1 MKERWLT
8 LQYYYSIIMVVSTI
22 LLGKEN
28 MNYLGQK
35 TYIAALY
42 ARLSSEDLQEGTS
55 VSIETQ
61 KKILEDYCKDNGI
74 IVYNLYVDDGY
85 TGTNYNRPAFR
96 QLLKDCEDKKFNMV
110 VVKDLSRLGRE
121 HIETDNY
128 IEKYFPENNIR
139 FVAIGDDYDS
149 EYKMQD
155 LDFIVPMRNLFNQ
168 FYPADTSKK
177 VRQAF
182 KAKASRGEFIGAKAP
197 FGYKKSKKDKHVLII
212 DEEAAPIVQRM
223 FTLIAYHG
231 YGFTK
236 VAKLFSSEKI
246 LTPSAYQ
253 ARITNHEYNKN
264 PYDWN
269 LGSVRAIINNE
280 TYLGKLVSGKRSVM
294 SFKNKKVI
302 KKDREDWIIVEDV
315 FPSIISQELW
325 DDAHARINERK
336 RDTETTFDNI
346 FAGLIKCDKCGK
358 VLGLSSKQKDK
369 PYYVCETYK
378 KKGKHICT
386 PHYTLYNDIY
396 AVVLQKIQ
404 EIVSAVRSDEFELE
418 VAEDIFSELGQENSI
433 EEQIKQVQNQIAKIN
448 NRYEQMYQDRLD
460 GIISVERFKQM
471 VKGDEEK
478 LSGFK
483 QKLNSLLEKEKTQ
496 RSAKA
501 AKSAFIKKVKDLGNI
516 TSLDRIVLNTLIDKI
531 VISNREI
538 VDGEYTQ
545 NIVIHFK
552 FSNFSN

>member
-1 MKERWLT
+1 
-8 LQYYYSIIMVVSTI
+8 MVVSTI
-22 LLGKEN
+22 LLRKER

-61 KKILEDYCKDNGI
+61 KKILEDYCKSNGI
-74 IVYNLYVDDGY
+74 IIYNVYVDDGY
-85 TGTNYNRPAFR
+85 TGTNFNRPAFKR
-96 QLLKDCEDKKFNMV
+96 LLRDCENKHFNMV
-110 VVKDLSRLGRE
+110 IVKDLSRLGRE

-128 IEKYFPENNIR
+128 IEKYFPERNIR

-149 EYKMQD
+149 ESKMQD

-182 KAKASRGEFIGAKAP
+182 RAKASRGEFIGAQAP
-197 FGYKKSKKDKHVLII
+197 FGYKKSQKDKHVLII
-212 DEEAAPIVQRM
+212 DEEVAPIVQRM

-236 VAKLFSSEKI
+236 IAKLFSSEKI

-253 ARITNHEYNKN
+253 ARNSNREYSKN

-269 LGSVRAIINNE
+269 LGSIRAIINNE

-294 SFKNKKVI
+294 SFKNKRVI
-302 KKDREDWIIVEDV
+302 KKDREDWIVVDNM
-315 FPSIISQELW
+315 FPPIITQELW
-325 DDAHARINERK
+325 DDAHARIGERK
-336 RDTETTFDNI
+336 RDTTSSFDNI
-346 FAGLIKCDKCGK
+346 FAGLIRCDKCGK
-358 VLGLSSKQKDK
+358 VLGLSSNKREK

-396 AVVLQKIQ
+396 DTVLQKIQ
-404 EIVSAVRSDEFELE
+404 EVVGVIQSDEFEIQI
-418 VAEDIFSELGQENSI
+418 AEEIFSEMGQENNI
-433 EEQIKQVQNQIAKIN
+433 GEQIKQTQSQIAKIN

-478 LSGFK
+478 LSELK
-483 QKLNSLLEKEKTQ
+483 QKLDILLEKEKNQ
-496 RSAKA
+496 NSAESAKL
-501 AKSAFIKKVKDLGNI
+501 AFIQKVKDLGKI
-516 TSLDRIVLNTLIDKI
+516 TSLDRVILNTLIDKI
-531 VISNREI
+531 VISNREM

-545 NIVIHFK
+545 NIIIHFK

>member
-1 MKERWLT
+1 M
-8 LQYYYSIIMVVSTI
+8 QYV
-22 LLGKEN
+22 
-28 MNYLGQK
+28 GQK

-61 KKILEDYCKDNGI
+61 KKILEDYCKSNGI
-74 IVYNLYVDDGY
+74 IIYNVYVDDGY
-85 TGTNYNRPAFR
+85 TGTNFNRPAFK
-96 QLLKDCEDKKFNMV
+96 QLLRDCENKQFNMV
-110 VVKDLSRLGRE
+110 IVKDLSRLGRE

-128 IEKYFPENNIR
+128 IEKYFPERNIR

-149 EYKMQD
+149 ESKMQD

-182 KAKASRGEFIGAKAP
+182 RAKASRGEFIGAQAP
-197 FGYKKSKKDKHVLII
+197 FGYKKSDKDKHVLII
-212 DEEAAPIVQRM
+212 DEEVAPIVQRM
-223 FTLIAYHG
+223 FGLIAYHG

-236 VAKLFSSEKI
+236 VAKLLSSEKI

-253 ARITNHEYNKN
+253 AQNSNREYNKN

-294 SFKNKKVI
+294 SFKNKRVI
-302 KKDREDWIIVEDV
+302 KKDREDWIVVDNM
-315 FPSIISQELW
+315 FPPIITQELW
-325 DDAHARINERK
+325 DDAHARIGGRK
-336 RDTETTFDNI
+336 RDTTSSFDNI
-346 FAGLIKCDKCGK
+346 FAGLIRCDKCGK
-358 VLGLSSKQKDK
+358 VLGLSSNKKEK

-396 AVVLQKIQ
+396 DTVLQKIQ
-404 EIVSAVRSDEFELE
+404 EVVGVIQSDEFETQ
-418 VAEDIFSELGQENSI
+418 VAEEIFSEMGQENNI
-433 EEQIKQVQNQIAKIN
+433 GEQIKQTQSQIAKIN

-478 LSGFK
+478 LSDLER
-483 QKLNSLLEKEKTQ
+483 KLDTLLEKEKSQ
-496 RSAKA
+496 NSAESAKL
-501 AKSAFIKKVKDLGNI
+501 AFIQKIKDLGKI
-516 TSLDRIVLNTLIDKI
+516 TSLDRIILNTLIDKI
-531 VISNREI
+531 VISNREM
-538 VDGEYTQ
+538 VNGEYTQ
-545 NIVIHFK
+545 NFIIHYK

>member
-1 MKERWLT
+1 M
-8 LQYYYSIIMVVSTI
+8 
-22 LLGKEN
+22 
-28 MNYLGQK
+28 
-35 TYIAALY
+35 
-42 ARLSSEDLQEGTS
+42 
-55 VSIETQ
+55 
-61 KKILEDYCKDNGI
+61 
-74 IVYNLYVDDGY
+74 
-85 TGTNYNRPAFR
+85 
-96 QLLKDCEDKKFNMV
+96 
-110 VVKDLSRLGRE
+110 
-121 HIETDNY
+121 
-128 IEKYFPENNIR
+128 
-139 FVAIGDDYDS
+139 
-149 EYKMQD
+149 
-155 LDFIVPMRNLFNQ
+155 
-168 FYPADTSKK
+168 
-177 VRQAF
+177 
-182 KAKASRGEFIGAKAP
+182 
-197 FGYKKSKKDKHVLII
+197 
-212 DEEAAPIVQRM
+212 
-223 FTLIAYHG
+223 
-231 YGFTK
+231 
-236 VAKLFSSEKI
+236 
-246 LTPSAYQ
+246 
-253 ARITNHEYNKN
+253 
-264 PYDWN
+264 
-269 LGSVRAIINNE
+269 
-280 TYLGKLVSGKRSVM
+280 
-294 SFKNKKVI
+294 
-302 KKDREDWIIVEDV
+302 

-325 DDAHARINERK
+325 NDTHARINERK
-336 RDTETTFDNI
+336 RDTETAFDNI

-396 AVVLQKIQ
+396 AAVLQKIQ

-496 RSAKA
+496 RSAET
-501 AKSAFIKKVKDLGNI
+501 AKLAFIQKVKDLGNI

-538 VDGEYTQ
+538 VDGEYKQ

>member
-1 MKERWLT
+1 
-8 LQYYYSIIMVVSTI
+8 MVVSTI
-22 LLGKEN
+22 LLGKEC

-35 TYIAALY
+35 KYIAALY

-61 KKILEDYCKDNGI
+61 KKILEDYCKSNDI
-74 IVYNLYVDDGY
+74 IIYNVYVDDGY
-85 TGTNYNRPAFR
+85 TGTNFNRPAFKR
-96 QLLKDCEDKKFNMV
+96 MLRDCENKQFNMV

-128 IEKYFPENNIR
+128 IEKYFPERNIR

-149 EYKMQD
+149 ESKMQD

-182 KAKASRGEFIGAKAP
+182 RAKASRGEFIGAQAP
-197 FGYKKSKKDKHVLII
+197 FGYKKSEKDKHVLII
-212 DEEAAPIVQRM
+212 DEETAPIVQRM
-223 FTLIAYHG
+223 FNLIAYQG

-236 VAKLFSSEKI
+236 IAKQFSSERI

-253 ARITNHEYNKN
+253 ARNSNREYSKN

-294 SFKNKKVI
+294 SFKNKRVI
-302 KKDREDWIIVEDV
+302 KKDREDWIVVDNM
-315 FPSIISQELW
+315 FPPIITRELW
-325 DDAHARINERK
+325 DDAHARIGERK
-336 RDTETTFDNI
+336 RDTTSSFDNI
-346 FAGLIKCDKCGK
+346 FAGLIRCDKCGK
-358 VLGLSSKQKDK
+358 VLGLSSNKREK

-396 AVVLQKIQ
+396 DTVLQKIQ
-404 EIVSAVRSDEFELE
+404 EVVGVIQSDEFETQI
-418 VAEDIFSELGQENSI
+418 AEEIFSEMGQENNI
-433 EEQIKQVQNQIAKIN
+433 GEQIKQTKSQIAKIN

-478 LSGFK
+478 LSVLK
-483 QKLNSLLEKEKTQ
+483 QKLDTLLEKEKSHN
-496 RSAKA
+496 SAET
-501 AKSAFIKKVKDLGNI
+501 AKLAFIQKVKDLGKI

-531 VISNREI
+531 VIGNREMI
-538 VDGEYTQ
+538 NGEYSQ
-545 NIVIHFK
+545 NFTIHFK

>member
-1 MKERWLT
+1 
-8 LQYYYSIIMVVSTI
+8 MVVSTI
-22 LLGKEN
+22 LLRKEC

-42 ARLSSEDLQEGTS
+42 ARLSSEDLQDGTS

-61 KKILEDYCKDNGI
+61 KKILEDYCKNNGI
-74 IVYNLYVDDGY
+74 IIYNVYVDDGY
-85 TGTNYNRPAFR
+85 TGTNFNRPAFKR
-96 QLLKDCEDKKFNMV
+96 LLRDCENKNFNMV
-110 VVKDLSRLGRE
+110 IVKDLSRLGRE

-128 IEKYFPENNIR
+128 IEKYFPERNIR

-149 EYKMQD
+149 ESKMQD

-182 KAKASRGEFIGAKAP
+182 RAKASRGEFIGAQAP
-197 FGYKKSKKDKHVLII
+197 FGYKKSQKDKHVLII
-212 DEEAAPIVQRM
+212 DEEVAPIVQRM

-236 VAKLFSSEKI
+236 IAKLFSSEKI

-253 ARITNHEYNKN
+253 ARNSNREYSKN

-294 SFKNKKVI
+294 SFKNKRVI
-302 KKDREDWIIVEDV
+302 KKDREDWIVVDNM
-315 FPSIISQELW
+315 FPPIITQELW
-325 DDAHARINERK
+325 DDAHARIGGRK
-336 RDTETTFDNI
+336 RDTTSSFDNI
-346 FAGLIKCDKCGK
+346 FAGLIRCDKCGK
-358 VLGLSSKQKDK
+358 VLGLSSNKKEK

-396 AVVLQKIQ
+396 DTVLQKIQ
-404 EIVSAVRSDEFELE
+404 EVVGVIQSDEFETQ
-418 VAEDIFSELGQENSI
+418 VAEEIFSEMGQENNI
-433 EEQIKQVQNQIAKIN
+433 GEQIKQTQSQIAKIN

-478 LSGFK
+478 LSDLE
-483 QKLNSLLEKEKTQ
+483 QKLNFLLEKEKSQ
-496 RSAKA
+496 NSAESAKL
-501 AKSAFIKKVKDLGNI
+501 AFIQKVKDLGKI
-516 TSLDRIVLNTLIDKI
+516 TSLDRVILNTLIDKI
-531 VISNREI
+531 VISNREM

-545 NIVIHFK
+545 NIIIHFK

>member
-1 MKERWLT
+1 M
-8 LQYYYSIIMVVSTI
+8 STI
-22 LLGKEN
+22 LLGKDY
-28 MNYLGQK
+28 MQYIGQK

-61 KKILEDYCKDNGI
+61 KKILEDYCKSNGI
-74 IVYNLYVDDGY
+74 IIYNVYVDDGY
-85 TGTNYNRPAFR
+85 TGTNFNRPAFK
-96 QLLKDCEDKKFNMV
+96 QLLRDCENKQFNMV
-110 VVKDLSRLGRE
+110 IVKDLSRLGRE

-128 IEKYFPENNIR
+128 IEKYFPERNIR

-149 EYKMQD
+149 ESKMQD

-182 KAKASRGEFIGAKAP
+182 KAKASRGEFIGAQAP
-197 FGYKKSKKDKHVLII
+197 FGYKKSDKDKHVLII
-212 DEEAAPIVQRM
+212 DEEVAPIVQRM
-223 FTLIAYHG
+223 FGLIAYHG

-236 VAKLFSSEKI
+236 VAKLLSSEKI

-253 ARITNHEYNKN
+253 AQNSNREYNKN

-294 SFKNKKVI
+294 SFKNKRVI
-302 KKDREDWIIVEDV
+302 KKDREDWIIVDNM
-315 FPSIISQELW
+315 FPPIITQELW
-325 DDAHARINERK
+325 DDAHARIGERK
-336 RDTETTFDNI
+336 RDTTSSFDNI
-346 FAGLIKCDKCGK
+346 FAGLIRCDKCGK
-358 VLGLSSKQKDK
+358 VLGLSSNKREK

-396 AVVLQKIQ
+396 DTVLQKIQ
-404 EIVSAVRSDEFELE
+404 EVVGVIQSDGFETQ
-418 VAEDIFSELGQENSI
+418 VAEEIFSEMGQENNI
-433 EEQIKQVQNQIAKIN
+433 GEQIKQTQSQIAKIN

-460 GIISVERFKQM
+460 GIISVDRFKQM

-478 LSGFK
+478 LSVLK
-483 QKLNSLLEKEKTQ
+483 QKLDTLLEKEKSQ
-496 RSAKA
+496 NSAET
-501 AKSAFIKKVKDLGNI
+501 AKLAFIQKVKDLGKI

-531 VISNREI
+531 VIGNREMI
-538 VDGEYTQ
+538 NGEYSQ
-545 NIVIHFK
+545 NFTIHFK

>member
-1 MKERWLT
+1 
-8 LQYYYSIIMVVSTI
+8 
-22 LLGKEN
+22 

-85 TGTNYNRPAFR
+85 TGTNYNRPAFQR
-96 QLLKDCEDKKFNMV
+96 LLKDCENKKFNMV
-110 VVKDLSRLGRE
+110 IVKDLSRLGRE

-155 LDFIVPMRNLFNQ
+155 LDFIVPMR
-168 FYPADTSKK
+168 
-177 VRQAF
+177 
-182 KAKASRGEFIGAKAP
+182 IGAKAP
-197 FGYKKSKKDKHVLII
+197 FGYKKSEKDKHVLII
-212 DEEAAPIVQRM
+212 DEEAAPIVQRI

-336 RDTETTFDNI
+336 RDTETAFDNI
-346 FAGLIKCDKCGK
+346 FAGLLKCDKCGK

-396 AVVLQKIQ
+396 AAVLQKIQ

-418 VAEDIFSELGQENSI
+418 VAEDIFSELGQENNI

-460 GIISVERFKQM
+460 GIISAERFKQM

-496 RSAKA
+496 RSAEA
-501 AKSAFIKKVKDLGNI
+501 AKLAFIQKVKDLGNI
-516 TSLDRIVLNTLIDKI
+516 TSLDRIILNTLIDKI
-531 VISNREI
+531 VISNREV

>member
-1 MKERWLT
+1 MT
-8 LQYYYSIIMVVSTI
+8 LRYYYNIIMVVSTI
-22 LLGKEN
+22 LLGKER

-42 ARLSSEDLQEGTS
+42 ARLSSEDLQDGTS

-61 KKILEDYCKDNGI
+61 KKILEDYCKNNGI
-74 IVYNLYVDDGY
+74 IIYNVYIDDGY
-85 TGTNYNRPAFR
+85 TGTNFNRPAFKR
-96 QLLKDCEDKKFNMV
+96 LLRDCENKQFNMV
-110 VVKDLSRLGRE
+110 IVKDLSRLGRE

-128 IEKYFPENNIR
+128 IEKYFPERNIR

-149 EYKMQD
+149 ESKMQD

-182 KAKASRGEFIGAKAP
+182 RAKASRGEFIGAQAP
-197 FGYKKSKKDKHVLII
+197 FGYKKSQKDKHVLII
-212 DEEAAPIVQRM
+212 DEEVAPIVQRM

-236 VAKLFSSEKI
+236 IAKLFSSEKI

-253 ARITNHEYNKN
+253 ARNSNREYNKN

-294 SFKNKKVI
+294 SFKNKRVI
-302 KKDREDWIIVEDV
+302 KKDRKDWIVVDDM
-315 FPSIISQELW
+315 FPPIITQELW
-325 DDAHARINERK
+325 NEAHARIGERK
-336 RDTETTFDNI
+336 RDTTSSFDNI
-346 FAGLIKCDKCGK
+346 FAGLIRCDKCGK
-358 VLGLSSKQKDK
+358 VLGLSSNKKEK

-386 PHYTLYNDIY
+386 PHYALYNDIY
-396 AVVLQKIQ
+396 DTVLHKIQ
-404 EIVSAVRSDEFELE
+404 EVVSVIQSDEFETQI
-418 VAEDIFSELGQENSI
+418 AEEIFSEIGQENNI
-433 EEQIKQVQNQIAKIN
+433 REQIKQTQNQITKIN

-478 LSGFK
+478 LSELK
-483 QKLNSLLEKEKTQ
+483 QKLDILLEKEKNQ
-496 RSAKA
+496 NSAESAKL
-501 AKSAFIKKVKDLGNI
+501 AFIQKVKDLGKI
-516 TSLDRIVLNTLIDKI
+516 TSLDRVILNTLIDKI
-531 VISNREI
+531 VISNREM

-545 NIVIHFK
+545 NIIIHFK

>member
-1 MKERWLT
+1 
-8 LQYYYSIIMVVSTI
+8 MVVSTI
-22 LLGKEN
+22 LLGKER

-35 TYIAALY
+35 KYIAALY

-61 KKILEDYCKDNGI
+61 KKILEDYCKSNDI
-74 IVYNLYVDDGY
+74 IIYNVYVDDGY
-85 TGTNYNRPAFR
+85 TGTNFNRPAFKR
-96 QLLKDCEDKKFNMV
+96 MLRDCENKQFNMV

-128 IEKYFPENNIR
+128 IEKYFPERNIR

-149 EYKMQD
+149 ESKMQD

-182 KAKASRGEFIGAKAP
+182 RAKASRGEFIGAQAP
-197 FGYKKSKKDKHVLII
+197 FGYKKSEKDKHVLII
-212 DEEAAPIVQRM
+212 DEETAPIVQRM
-223 FTLIAYHG
+223 FTSIAYHG

-236 VAKLFSSEKI
+236 IAKLFSSEKI

-253 ARITNHEYNKN
+253 ARNSNREYSKN

-280 TYLGKLVSGKRSVM
+280 TYLGKLVSGKRSIM

-302 KKDREDWIIVEDV
+302 KKDREDWIIVEDM
-315 FPSIISQELW
+315 FPPIITQELW
-325 DDAHARINERK
+325 NDAHARIGERK
-336 RDTETTFDNI
+336 RDNNSDFDNI
-346 FAGLIKCDKCGK
+346 FAGLIRCDKCGK
-358 VLGLSSKQKDK
+358 VLGLSSNKREKT
-369 PYYVCETYK
+369 YYICETYK
-378 KKGKHICT
+378 KKGKHICS
-386 PHYTLYNDIY
+386 PHYTLYSDIY
-396 AVVLQKIQ
+396 AAVLSKIQ
-404 EIVSAVRSDEFELE
+404 EIVNAIKSDDFESQI
-418 VAEDIFSELGQENSI
+418 AEEIYAELGQENDVA
-433 EEQIKQVQNQIAKIN
+433 ERIKQTQDQIAKMN
-448 NRYEQMYQDRLD
+448 SRYEQMYQDRLD

-471 VKGDEEK
+471 VKSDEEK
-478 LSGFK
+478 LSEL
-483 QKLNSLLEKEKTQ
+483 QQRLNILLEKEQ
-496 RSAKA
+496 SQHSAESAKL
-501 AKSAFIKKVKDLGNI
+501 SFIQKVKELGEI
-516 TSLDRIVLNTLIDKI
+516 KSLDRTILNTLIDKI

-538 VDGEYTQ
+538 INGEYTQ
-545 NIVIHFK
+545 NIIINFK

>member
-1 MKERWLT
+1 
-8 LQYYYSIIMVVSTI
+8 MVVSTI
-22 LLGKEN
+22 LLRKES

-61 KKILEDYCKDNGI
+61 KKILEDYCKSNGI
-74 IVYNLYVDDGY
+74 IIYNVYVDDGY
-85 TGTNYNRPAFR
+85 PGTNFNRPAFKR
-96 QLLKDCEDKKFNMV
+96 LLRDCENKQFNMV

-128 IEKYFPENNIR
+128 IEKYFPERNIR

-149 EYKMQD
+149 ESKMQD

-182 KAKASRGEFIGAKAP
+182 RAKASRGEFIGAQAP
-197 FGYKKSKKDKHVLII
+197 FGYRKSDKDKHVLII
-212 DEEAAPIVQRM
+212 DEEVAPIVQRM
-223 FTLIAYHG
+223 FGLIAYHG

-236 VAKLFSSEKI
+236 VAKLLSSEKI

-253 ARITNHEYNKN
+253 AQNSNREYSKN

-294 SFKNKKVI
+294 SFKNKRVI
-302 KKDREDWIIVEDV
+302 KKDREDWIVVDNM
-315 FPSIISQELW
+315 FPPIITQELW
-325 DDAHARINERK
+325 DDAHARIGERK
-336 RDTETTFDNI
+336 RDTTSSFDNI
-346 FAGLIKCDKCGK
+346 FAGLIRCDKCGK
-358 VLGLSSKQKDK
+358 VLGLSSNKREK

-396 AVVLQKIQ
+396 DTVLQKIQ
-404 EIVSAVRSDEFELE
+404 EVVGVIQSDEFETQ
-418 VAEDIFSELGQENSI
+418 VAEEIFSEMGQENNI
-433 EEQIKQVQNQIAKIN
+433 GEQIKQTQSQIAKIN

-478 LSGFK
+478 LSVLK
-483 QKLNSLLEKEKTQ
+483 QKLDTLLEKEKSQ
-496 RSAKA
+496 NSAET
-501 AKSAFIKKVKDLGNI
+501 AKLAFIQKVKDLGKI
-516 TSLDRIVLNTLIDKI
+516 TSLDRVILNTLIDKI
-531 VISNREI
+531 VISNREM

-545 NIVIHFK
+545 NIIIHFK

>member
-85 TGTNYNRPAFR
+85 TGTNYNRPAFQR
-96 QLLKDCEDKKFNMV
+96 LLKDCENKKFNMV

-128 IEKYFPENNIR
+128 IEKYFPERNIR

-149 EYKMQD
+149 ESKMQD

-182 KAKASRGEFIGAKAP
+182 KAKASRGEFIGAQAP
-197 FGYKKSKKDKHVLII
+197 FGYKKNDKDKHVLII
-212 DEEAAPIVQRM
+212 DEETAPIVKRM

-236 VAKLFSSEKI
+236 IAKLLSSEKI
-246 LTPSAYQ
+246 MTPSAYQ
-253 ARITNHEYNKN
+253 ARNSNREYKKN

-294 SFKNKKVI
+294 SFKNKRVI
-302 KKDREDWIIVEDV
+302 KKDREDWIVVDDM
-315 FPSIISQELW
+315 FPPIITQELW
-325 DDAHARINERK
+325 NDTHAKIGERK
-336 RDTETTFDNI
+336 RDTNSSFDNI
-346 FAGLIKCDKCGK
+346 FAGLIRCDKCGK
-358 VLGLSSKQKDK
+358 VLGLSSNKKEK
-369 PYYVCETYK
+369 PYYICETYK

-396 AVVLQKIQ
+396 AAVLQKIQ

-418 VAEDIFSELGQENSI
+418 VAEDIFSELGQENNI

-496 RSAKA
+496 RSAET
-501 AKSAFIKKVKDLGNI
+501 AKLAFIQKVKNLGNI
-516 TSLDRIVLNTLIDKI
+516 TSLDRIILNTLIDKI

>member
-1 MKERWLT
+1 
-8 LQYYYSIIMVVSTI
+8 
-22 LLGKEN
+22 

-61 KKILEDYCKDNGI
+61 KKILEDYCKNNGI
-74 IVYNLYVDDGY
+74 AIYKIYTDDGY
-85 TGTNYNRPAFR
+85 TGTNFKRPAFQ
-96 QLLKDCEDKKFNMV
+96 QLLRDCENKQFNMII
-110 VVKDLSRLGRE
+110 VKDLSRLGRE

-128 IEKYFPENNIR
+128 IEKYFPDRNIR

-155 LDFIVPMRNLFNQ
+155 LDFVVPMRNLFNQ

-182 KAKASRGEFIGAKAP
+182 KAKASRGEFIGAQAP
-197 FGYKKSKKDKHVLII
+197 FGYRKSEKDKHVLII
-212 DEEAAPIVQRM
+212 DEEAAPIVQRI
-223 FTLIAYHG
+223 FNLIAYHG

-236 VAKLFSSEKI
+236 VAKQFSSEKI
-246 LTPSAYQ
+246 MTPSAYQ
-253 ARITNHEYNKN
+253 AQYSNRKCNKN

-294 SFKNKKVI
+294 SFKNKRVI
-302 KKDREDWIIVEDV
+302 KKDREDWIVVEDM
-315 FPSIISQELW
+315 FPPIITQELW
-325 DDAHARINERK
+325 DDAHARIKERK
-336 RDTETTFDNI
+336 REGVSTFDNI
-346 FAGLIKCDKCGK
+346 FAGLIRCDKCGK
-358 VLGLSSKQKDK
+358 VLGLSSNKKEK
-369 PYYVCETYK
+369 PYYICETYK

-396 AVVLQKIQ
+396 ETVLLKIKEVVNAVK
-404 EIVSAVRSDEFELE
+404 SDEFESQIMEE
-418 VAEDIFSELGQENSI
+418 VYSEFGQENNI
-433 EEQIKQVQNQIAKIN
+433 GEQIKQIQNQMAKIN
-448 NRYEQMYQDRLD
+448 SRYEQMYQDRLD
-460 GIISVERFKQM
+460 GVISIERFKQM

-478 LSGFK
+478 LSDLK
-483 QKLNSLLEKEKTQ
+483 QKLNLLFEKEKSQ
-496 RSAKA
+496 NSAEA
-501 AKSAFIKKVKDLGNI
+501 AKLAFIQKIKDLGNI
-516 TSLDRIVLNTLIDKI
+516 NSLDRIILNTLIDKI

-545 NIVIHFK
+545 NIIIHFK

>member
-1 MKERWLT
+1 
-8 LQYYYSIIMVVSTI
+8 
-22 LLGKEN
+22 

-42 ARLSSEDLQEGTS
+42 ARLSSEDLQDGTS

-74 IVYNLYVDDGY
+74 IIYNVYVDDGY
-85 TGTNYNRPAFR
+85 TGTNFNRPAFKR
-96 QLLKDCEDKKFNMV
+96 LLRDCENKQFNMV
-110 VVKDLSRLGRE
+110 IVKDLSRLGRE

-128 IEKYFPENNIR
+128 IEKYFPERNIR

-149 EYKMQD
+149 ESKMQD

-182 KAKASRGEFIGAKAP
+182 RAKASRGEFIGAQAP
-197 FGYKKSKKDKHVLII
+197 FGYKKSQKDKHVLII
-212 DEEAAPIVQRM
+212 DEEVAPIVQRM

-236 VAKLFSSEKI
+236 IAKLFSSEKI

-253 ARITNHEYNKN
+253 ARNSNREYSKN

-294 SFKNKKVI
+294 SFKNKRVI
-302 KKDREDWIIVEDV
+302 KKDREDWIVVDDM
-315 FPSIISQELW
+315 FPPIITQELW
-325 DDAHARINERK
+325 DEAHARIGERK
-336 RDTETTFDNI
+336 RDSTSSFDNI

-358 VLGLSSKQKDK
+358 VLGLSSNKKEK

-396 AVVLQKIQ
+396 DTVLRKIQ
-404 EIVSAVRSDEFELE
+404 EVVSIVQSDEFETQI
-418 VAEDIFSELGQENSI
+418 AEEIFSEIGQENNI
-433 EEQIKQVQNQIAKIN
+433 GEQIKQTQNQITKIN

-478 LSGFK
+478 LSDLE
-483 QKLNSLLEKEKTQ
+483 QKLNFLLEKEKSQ
-496 RSAKA
+496 NSAESAKL
-501 AKSAFIKKVKDLGNI
+501 AFIQKVKDLGKI
-516 TSLDRIVLNTLIDKI
+516 TSLDRVILNTLIDKI
-531 VISNREI
+531 VISNREM

-545 NIVIHFK
+545 NIIIHFK

>member
-1 MKERWLT
+1 MTLLYNYNIILT
-8 LQYYYSIIMVVSTI
+8 VSTI
-22 LLGKEN
+22 LLGKER

-42 ARLSSEDLQEGTS
+42 ARLSSEDLQDGTS

-61 KKILEDYCKDNGI
+61 KKILEDYCKNNGI
-74 IVYNLYVDDGY
+74 IIYNVYVDDGY
-85 TGTNYNRPAFR
+85 TGTNFNRPAFKR
-96 QLLKDCEDKKFNMV
+96 LLRDCENKQFNMV
-110 VVKDLSRLGRE
+110 IVKDLSRLGRE

-128 IEKYFPENNIR
+128 IEKYFPERNIR

-149 EYKMQD
+149 ESKMQD

-182 KAKASRGEFIGAKAP
+182 RAKASRGEFIGAQAP
-197 FGYKKSKKDKHVLII
+197 FGYKKSQKDKHVLII
-212 DEEAAPIVQRM
+212 DEEVAPIVQRM

-236 VAKLFSSEKI
+236 IAKLFSSEKI

-253 ARITNHEYNKN
+253 ARNSNREYNKN

-294 SFKNKKVI
+294 SFKNKRVI
-302 KKDREDWIIVEDV
+302 KKDREDWIVVDNM
-315 FPSIISQELW
+315 FPPIITQELW
-325 DDAHARINERK
+325 DDAHARIGERK
-336 RDTETTFDNI
+336 RDTTSSFDNI
-346 FAGLIKCDKCGK
+346 FAGLIRCDKCGK
-358 VLGLSSKQKDK
+358 VLGLSSNKREK

-396 AVVLQKIQ
+396 DTVLQKIQ
-404 EIVSAVRSDEFELE
+404 EVVGVIQSDEFEIQ
-418 VAEDIFSELGQENSI
+418 VAEEIFSEMGQENNI
-433 EEQIKQVQNQIAKIN
+433 GEQIKQTQSQIAKIN

-478 LSGFK
+478 LSVLK
-483 QKLNSLLEKEKTQ
+483 QKLDTLLEKEKSQ
-496 RSAKA
+496 NSAET
-501 AKSAFIKKVKDLGNI
+501 AKLAFIQKVKDLGKI

-531 VISNREI
+531 VIGNREMI
-538 VDGEYTQ
+538 NGEYSQ
-545 NIVIHFK
+545 NFTIHFK

>member
-1 MKERWLT
+1 M
-8 LQYYYSIIMVVSTI
+8 QYI
-22 LLGKEN
+22 
-28 MNYLGQK
+28 GQK

-61 KKILEDYCKDNGI
+61 KKILEDYCESNGI
-74 IVYNLYVDDGY
+74 IIYNVYIDDGY
-85 TGTNYNRPAFR
+85 TGTNFNRPAFK
-96 QLLKDCEDKKFNMV
+96 QLLRDCENKQFNMV
-110 VVKDLSRLGRE
+110 IVKDLSRLGRE

-128 IEKYFPENNIR
+128 IEKYFPERNIR

-149 EYKMQD
+149 ESKMQD

-182 KAKASRGEFIGAKAP
+182 RAKASRGEFIGAQAP
-197 FGYKKSKKDKHVLII
+197 FGYKKSDKDKHVLII
-212 DEEAAPIVQRM
+212 DEEVAPIVQRM
-223 FTLIAYHG
+223 FGLIAYHG

-236 VAKLFSSEKI
+236 VAKLLSSEKI

-253 ARITNHEYNKN
+253 AQNSNREYNKN

-294 SFKNKKVI
+294 SFKNKRVI
-302 KKDREDWIIVEDV
+302 KKDREDWIVVDNM
-315 FPSIISQELW
+315 FPPIITQEVW
-325 DDAHARINERK
+325 DDAHARIGERK
-336 RDTETTFDNI
+336 RDTTSSFDNI
-346 FAGLIKCDKCGK
+346 FAGLIRCDKCGK
-358 VLGLSSKQKDK
+358 VLGLSSNKKEK

-396 AVVLQKIQ
+396 DTVLQKIQ
-404 EIVSAVRSDEFELE
+404 EVVGVIQSDEFETQ
-418 VAEDIFSELGQENSI
+418 VAEEIFSEMGQENNI
-433 EEQIKQVQNQIAKIN
+433 GEQIKQTQSQIAKIN

-478 LSGFK
+478 LSDLE
-483 QKLNSLLEKEKTQ
+483 QKLNFLLEKEKSQ
-496 RSAKA
+496 NSAESAKL
-501 AKSAFIKKVKDLGNI
+501 AFIQKVKDLGKI
-516 TSLDRIVLNTLIDKI
+516 TSLDRVILNTLIDKI
-531 VISNREI
+531 VISNREM

-545 NIVIHFK
+545 NIIIHFK

>member
-1 MKERWLT
+1 M
-8 LQYYYSIIMVVSTI
+8 STI
-22 LLGKEN
+22 LLGKDY
-28 MNYLGQK
+28 MQYIGQK

-61 KKILEDYCKDNGI
+61 KKILEDYCESNGI
-74 IVYNLYVDDGY
+74 IIYNVYIDDGY
-85 TGTNYNRPAFR
+85 TGTNFNRPAFK
-96 QLLKDCEDKKFNMV
+96 QLLRDCENKQFNMV
-110 VVKDLSRLGRE
+110 IVKDLSRLGRE

-128 IEKYFPENNIR
+128 IEKYFPERNIR

-149 EYKMQD
+149 ESKMQD

-182 KAKASRGEFIGAKAP
+182 RAKASRGEFIGAQAP
-197 FGYKKSKKDKHVLII
+197 FGYKKSDKDKHVLII
-212 DEEAAPIVQRM
+212 DEEVAPIVQRM
-223 FTLIAYHG
+223 FGLIAYHG

-236 VAKLFSSEKI
+236 VAKLLSSEKI

-253 ARITNHEYNKN
+253 AQNSNREYNKN

-294 SFKNKKVI
+294 SFKNKRVI
-302 KKDREDWIIVEDV
+302 KKDREDWIVVDNM
-315 FPSIISQELW
+315 FPPIITQEVW
-325 DDAHARINERK
+325 DDAHARIGERK
-336 RDTETTFDNI
+336 RDTTSSFDNI
-346 FAGLIKCDKCGK
+346 FAGLIRCDKCGK
-358 VLGLSSKQKDK
+358 VLGLSSNKKEK

-396 AVVLQKIQ
+396 DTVLQKIQ
-404 EIVSAVRSDEFELE
+404 EVVGVIQSDEFETQ
-418 VAEDIFSELGQENSI
+418 VAEEIFSEMGQENNI
-433 EEQIKQVQNQIAKIN
+433 GEQIKQTQSQIAKIN

-478 LSGFK
+478 LSDLE
-483 QKLNSLLEKEKTQ
+483 QKLNFLLEKEKSQ
-496 RSAKA
+496 NSAESAKL
-501 AKSAFIKKVKDLGNI
+501 AFIQKVKDLGKI
-516 TSLDRIVLNTLIDKI
+516 TSLDRVILNTLIDKI
-531 VISNREI
+531 VISNREM

-545 NIVIHFK
+545 NIIIHFK

>member
-1 MKERWLT
+1 
-8 LQYYYSIIMVVSTI
+8 MVVSTI
-22 LLGKEN
+22 LLGKER

-42 ARLSSEDLQEGTS
+42 ARLSSEDLQDGTS

-61 KKILEDYCKDNGI
+61 KKILEDYCKNNGI
-74 IVYNLYVDDGY
+74 IIYNVYIDDGY
-85 TGTNYNRPAFR
+85 TGTNFNRPAFKR
-96 QLLKDCEDKKFNMV
+96 LLRDCENKQFNMV
-110 VVKDLSRLGRE
+110 IVKDLSRLGRE

-128 IEKYFPENNIR
+128 IEKYFPERNIR

-149 EYKMQD
+149 ESKMQD

-182 KAKASRGEFIGAKAP
+182 RAKASRGEFIGAQAP
-197 FGYKKSKKDKHVLII
+197 FGYKKSQKDKHVLII
-212 DEEAAPIVQRM
+212 DEEVAPIVQRM

-236 VAKLFSSEKI
+236 IAKLFSSEKI

-253 ARITNHEYNKN
+253 ARNSNREYNKN

-294 SFKNKKVI
+294 SFKNKRVI
-302 KKDREDWIIVEDV
+302 KKDRKDWIVVDDM
-315 FPSIISQELW
+315 FPPIITQELW
-325 DDAHARINERK
+325 NEAHARIGERK
-336 RDTETTFDNI
+336 RDTTSSFDNI
-346 FAGLIKCDKCGK
+346 FAGLIRCDKCGK
-358 VLGLSSKQKDK
+358 VLGLSSNKKEK

-386 PHYTLYNDIY
+386 PHYALYNDIY
-396 AVVLQKIQ
+396 DTVLHKIQ
-404 EIVSAVRSDEFELE
+404 EVVSVIQSDEFETQI
-418 VAEDIFSELGQENSI
+418 AEEIFSEIGQENNI
-433 EEQIKQVQNQIAKIN
+433 REQIKQTQNQITKIN

-478 LSGFK
+478 LSELK
-483 QKLNSLLEKEKTQ
+483 QKLDILLEKEKNQ
-496 RSAKA
+496 NSAESAKL
-501 AKSAFIKKVKDLGNI
+501 AFIQKVKDLGKI
-516 TSLDRIVLNTLIDKI
+516 TSLDRVILNTLIDKI
-531 VISNREI
+531 VISNREM

-545 NIVIHFK
+545 NIIIHFK

>member
-1 MKERWLT
+1 MT
-8 LQYYYSIIMVVSTI
+8 LLYNYNIIITVSTI
-22 LLGKEN
+22 LLGKDY
-28 MNYLGQK
+28 MQYIGQK

-61 KKILEDYCKDNGI
+61 KKILEDYCESNGI
-74 IVYNLYVDDGY
+74 IIYNVYIDDGY
-85 TGTNYNRPAFR
+85 TGTNFNRPAFK
-96 QLLKDCEDKKFNMV
+96 QLLRDCENKQFNMV
-110 VVKDLSRLGRE
+110 IVKDLSRLGRE

-128 IEKYFPENNIR
+128 IEKYFPERNIR

-149 EYKMQD
+149 ESKMQD

-182 KAKASRGEFIGAKAP
+182 RAKASRGEFIGAQAP
-197 FGYKKSKKDKHVLII
+197 FGYKKSDKDKHVLII
-212 DEEAAPIVQRM
+212 DEEVAPIVQRM
-223 FTLIAYHG
+223 FGLIAYHG

-236 VAKLFSSEKI
+236 VAKLLSSEKI

-253 ARITNHEYNKN
+253 AQNSNREYNKN

-294 SFKNKKVI
+294 SFKNKRVI
-302 KKDREDWIIVEDV
+302 KKDREDWIVVDNM
-315 FPSIISQELW
+315 FPPIITQEVW
-325 DDAHARINERK
+325 DDAHARIGERK
-336 RDTETTFDNI
+336 RDTTSSFDNI
-346 FAGLIKCDKCGK
+346 FAGLIRCDKCGK
-358 VLGLSSKQKDK
+358 VLGLSSNKKEK

-396 AVVLQKIQ
+396 DTVLQKIQ
-404 EIVSAVRSDEFELE
+404 EVVGVIQSDEFETQ
-418 VAEDIFSELGQENSI
+418 VAEEIFSEMGQENNI
-433 EEQIKQVQNQIAKIN
+433 GEQIKQTQSQIAKIN

-478 LSGFK
+478 LSDLER
-483 QKLNSLLEKEKTQ
+483 KLDTLLEKERTQ
-496 RSAKA
+496 NSAET
-501 AKSAFIKKVKDLGNI
+501 AKLAFIQKVKDLGKI

-531 VISNREI
+531 VIGNREMI
-538 VDGEYTQ
+538 NGEYSQ
-545 NIVIHFK
+545 NFTIHFK